1 MGSWVIFQNIYMG
14 GTKVK
19 LRFWVGIGTLGG
31 GDFFFR
37 LDLKISFTKNSE
49 YKSQAKK
56 NDSDCNFYNFWLL
69 VPYPNKFVV
78 VCICTVIFHGIYSP
92 QPTDIIFAGGLNF
105 FLCLL
110 ARGWEYFIF
119 LGDLLHWRVL
129 ICFLGEAV

>member
-1 MGSWVIFQNIYMG
+1 MG

-56 NDSDCNFYNFWLL
+56 NDSDCNFYNF
-69 VPYPNKFVV
+69 
-78 VCICTVIFHGIYSP
+78 
-92 QPTDIIFAGGLNF
+92 
-105 FLCLL
+105 
-110 ARGWEYFIF
+110 
-119 LGDLLHWRVL
+119 
-129 ICFLGEAV
+129 